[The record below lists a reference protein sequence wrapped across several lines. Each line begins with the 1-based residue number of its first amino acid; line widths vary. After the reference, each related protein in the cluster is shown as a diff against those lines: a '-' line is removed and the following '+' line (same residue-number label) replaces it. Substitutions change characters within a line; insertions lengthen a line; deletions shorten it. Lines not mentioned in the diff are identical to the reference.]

1 MAHSTK
7 LLSLFECQDMSVKP
21 NGVKLWKREQAG
33 FFSFAMILA
42 IFRLVPISGILCVSC
57 SIHLL
62 SYIISSIQVSNFMSH
77 NIPSEISNCTDRVAH
92 FLKGDVAS
100 HAKHKTIYICLYSLT
115 AVTQE
120 LRYTLC
126 LLQPV
131 SEEPLAGGSISD
143 EKMFDILER
152 HS

>member
-1 MAHSTK
+1 MVSG
-7 LLSLFECQDMSVKP
+7 S
-21 NGVKLWKREQAG
+21 GRESRPV
-33 FFSFAMILA
+33 FFPSPWFLP
-42 IFRLVPISGILCVSC
+42 IFRLVPISSILCVSC

-62 SYIISSIQVSNFMSH
+62 SYIISSVQVSNFMSH
-77 NIPSEISNCTDRVAH
+77 NIPSEISNCTDRVAR

-100 HAKHKTIYICLYSLT
+100 HAKHKNIYICLYSLT

-131 SEEPLAGGSISD
+131 FEEPFAGGSISN
-143 EKMFDILER
+143 EKVFDILER
-152 HS
+152 YSERLSAKFELF